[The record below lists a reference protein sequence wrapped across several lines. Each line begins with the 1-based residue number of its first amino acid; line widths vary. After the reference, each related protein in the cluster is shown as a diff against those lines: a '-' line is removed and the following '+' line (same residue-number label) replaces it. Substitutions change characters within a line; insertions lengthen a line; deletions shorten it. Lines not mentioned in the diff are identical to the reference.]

1 MRFEFRVLPEIYGQP
16 NTILSDLVGVVTGEL
31 DSPLPLF
38 YKKLEI
44 QNSENNYP
52 DGRTRR
58 KPIRGDRSEGT
69 PFSRFVPRA
78 DPASLPEE
86 PPRRTLADP
95 RLGPPG
101 LSLGLT
107 L

>member
-1 MRFEFRVLPEIYGQP
+1 MFEFVQKVLIANLYFDYPRARVLNDTVDAP
-16 NTILSDLVGVVTGEL
+16 
-31 DSPLPLF
+31 F
-38 YKKLEI
+38 YKQKLEI

-52 DGRTRR
+52 TGRTRR

-78 DPASLPEE
+78 DPASLPAE